1 MFLKTCIS
9 SLSGQNSRLL
19 KITIRELLSKI
30 IEPYK
35 SMTKK
40 KVNTAIKKCYKRS
53 LVAED
58 LINNPT
64 CTAKYELQ
72 TFEILRQCLNNF
84 NLI

>member
-30 IEPYK
+30 IEPYI
-35 SMTKK
+35 SMIKK

-53 LVAED
+53 LVAEA
-58 LINNPT
+58 LARRYPT
-64 CTAKYELQ
+64 CATKYALQ
-72 TFEILRQCLNNF
+72 TFKIL
-84 NLI
+84 I